1 MATPEELK
9 KAADKVAADKAAAEA
24 AIAKAKA
31 QAELDKA
38 KTLTAAGNAG
48 DEDPDKGEKDK
59 NKRQFSQAE
68 VDALIKARLARTK
81 KQYADYD
88 ELKTKAAAH
97 DKTELSK
104 KSAAEQSQIAITALE
119 AERDALLLEGKEI
132 KLRSQVLL
140 AATELKFWSPG
151 DAWDHLSL
159 DDLGPDAEIEAIQKA
174 VEAMAEA
181 KPYLIQAETD
191 PKKRRRTKALNPDK
205 DQREA
210 PVTDDE
216 RRAMYFGAL
225 GGGGTRPFFQG
236 GGVLPTVEGKTK

>member
-1 MATPEELK
+1 MKTPEELK
-9 KAADKVAADKAAAEA
+9 QAADKLAADKVAAEA
-24 AIAKAKA
+24 AKAKA

-38 KTLTAAGNAG
+38 KTLTAAERAG
-48 DEDPDKGEKDK
+48 DEDPDKSKGEKDK
-59 NKRQFSQAE
+59 DKRQFSQAQ

-81 KQYADYD
+81 KQYADYE
-88 ELKTKAAAH
+88 ELKKKAAAH
-97 DKTELSK
+97 DKAELSK
-104 KSAAEQSQIAITALE
+104 KSDLERTQIALASLE
-119 AERDALLLEGKEI
+119 SERDALLLEGKEI
-132 KLRSQVLL
+132 RLRSQVLL

-159 DDLGPDAEIEAIQKA
+159 DDLGPDVEIAEIQKA
-174 VEAMAEA
+174 IKAMAEA

-216 RRAMYFGAL
+216 RRALFFGAL
-225 GGGGTRPFFQG
+225 SGGGDRPFFKG
-236 GGVLPTVEGKTK
+236 GGVRPTSEGKTK